1 MKKALVICGPTAT
14 GKTSLGL
21 KLAKKYNGQI
31 ISADSR
37 QVYKGMDIGTG
48 KDLPLNA
55 KQQKDGH
62 YLIKGIKVWGYD
74 LINPNQDFSV
84 GHFIKFTKPL
94 IKKIHHQ
101 NQLPILVGGTG
112 LYLKAVT
119 GSIDTINI
127 PPNPSLRKKL
137 EKLSRT
143 KLANTLKKINPDKFN
158 SLNNSDSLNP
168 RRLIRA
174 IEVAIHNQKSLK
186 PKSLKL
192 DSLWLGLTADKKILD
207 ANIKA
212 RVIKRIKFGS
222 QKEVESLIKKGYSFN
237 LPSMSAMGYKQW
249 RLFFDKEI
257 ATKELEQTWNLAE
270 KQYLRRQLTW
280 FNKQKNI
287 NWFDISKPDYYQ
299 HIVNQVATWYTK

>member
-143 KLANTLKKINPDKFN
+143 KLANTLKKIKHV
-158 SLNNSDSLNP
+158 
-168 RRLIRA
+168 R
-174 IEVAIHNQKSLK
+174 
-186 PKSLKL
+186 
-192 DSLWLGLTADKKILD
+192 
-207 ANIKA
+207 
-212 RVIKRIKFGS
+212 
-222 QKEVESLIKKGYSFN
+222 
-237 LPSMSAMGYKQW
+237 
-249 RLFFDKEI
+249 
-257 ATKELEQTWNLAE
+257 
-270 KQYLRRQLTW
+270 
-280 FNKQKNI
+280 
-287 NWFDISKPDYYQ
+287 
-299 HIVNQVATWYTK
+299 